1 MHFIDEATIT
11 VRSGDGGRGCV
22 SFRRE
27 KFVPRGGPDGG
38 NGGNGGSVLLEVS
51 PSLSTLLDFR
61 YRNLFKA
68 ARGQHGMGKNMH
80 GKGASDRRIAVP
92 PGTVVADADTGEILA
107 DLTRPG
113 ETLLVAKGGRGGR
126 GNSAF
131 TSSVNQAPD
140 RAEPGHPG
148 RERRLRLELKMIA
161 QVGLIGLPNAG
172 KSTLLSHISRAH
184 PKIADYPFTTLT
196 PHLGVVDAGESR
208 SFVVADIP
216 GLIQGAARG
225 AGLGT
230 RFLRHVERTR
240 LLLHLVDVSPESEQ
254 EPIERL
260 EIIETELASAVGD
273 LVKKPQMIV
282 ATKID
287 TLPPEGPGRERL
299 ESLARY
305 CGGRGLPFAAISA
318 VSGAGIEAL
327 VREVARMLRALPRP
341 DAESPLSTESPCS

>member
-38 NGGNGGSVLLEVS
+38 NGGNGGSVLIEVS

-92 PGTVVADADTGEILA
+92 PGTIITDADTGEILA

-140 RAEPGHPG
+140 QAEPGRPG
-148 RERRLRLELKMIA
+148 RERRLRLELKLIA
-161 QVGLIGLPNAG
+161 EIGLIGLPNAG
-172 KSTLLSHISRAH
+172 KSTLLSRISRAH
-184 PKIADYPFTTLT
+184 PKIAEYPFTTLS
-196 PHLGVVDAGESR
+196 PVLGVVSHRDEEI
-208 SFVVADIP
+208 VVADLP
-216 GLIQGAARG
+216 GLIEGAHRG
-225 AGLGT
+225 VGLGH
-230 RFLRHVERTR
+230 RFLRHAERTEGLIH
-240 LLLHLVDVSPESEQ
+240 LLDASQGPDGIVAAYRTIRDEMGKFGPDLAARPTLLAFTKMDLTGARENA
-254 EPIERL
+254 ERA
-260 EIIETELASAVGD
+260 LAS
-273 LVKKPQMIV
+273 IR
-282 ATKID
+282 
-287 TLPPEGPGRERL
+287 PPAGEIH
-299 ESLARY
+299 
-305 CGGRGLPFAAISA
+305 FISA
-318 VSGAGIEAL
+318 ATGEGIAPLLDGMLAL
-327 VREVARMLRALPRP
+327 RKRETDVA
-341 DAESPLSTESPCS
+341 

>member
-80 GKGASDRRIAVP
+80 GKGAPDRRIAVP
-92 PGTVVADADTGEILA
+92 PGTIVADADTGEILA

-140 RAEPGHPG
+140 QSEPGRPG
-148 RERRLRLELKMIA
+148 RERRLRLELKLIA
-161 QVGLIGLPNAG
+161 EIGLIGLPNAG
-172 KSTLLSHISRAH
+172 KSTLLSRISRAH
-184 PKIADYPFTTLT
+184 PKIADYPFTTLS
-196 PHLGVVDAGESR
+196 PVLGVVSHRDEEI
-208 SFVVADIP
+208 VVADLP
-216 GLIQGAARG
+216 GLIEGAHRG
-225 AGLGT
+225 VGLGH
-230 RFLRHVERTR
+230 RFLRHAERTEGLIH
-240 LLLHLVDVSPESEQ
+240 LLDASQDPDGIVASYRTIRD
-254 EPIERL
+254 
-260 EIIETELASAVGD
+260 ETAKFGPELAARPTLLAFTKMD
-273 LVKKPQMIV
+273 LTG
-282 ATKID
+282 A
-287 TLPPEGPGRERL
+287 RENAERA
-299 ESLARY
+299 LAEIGHPAGEIY
-305 CGGRGLPFAAISA
+305 FISA
-318 VSGAGIEAL
+318 ATGEGIAPLLDGMLAL
-327 VREVARMLRALPRP
+327 RKRKTHVA
-341 DAESPLSTESPCS
+341 

>member
-38 NGGNGGSVLLEVS
+38 NGGNGGSVLLEVN
-51 PSLSTLLDFR
+51 PNFSTLLDFR

-80 GKGASDRRIAVP
+80 GKGAPDRRIAVP
-92 PGTVVADADTGEILA
+92 PGTVVTDAETGEILG

-113 ETLLVAKGGRGGR
+113 ETLLVAAGGRGGR

-148 RERRLRLELKMIA
+148 LERRLRLELKMIA

-184 PKIADYPFTTLT
+184 PKIADYPFTTLS
-196 PHLGVVDAGESR
+196 PVLGVVSHRDEEI
-208 SFVVADIP
+208 VVADLP
-216 GLIQGAARG
+216 GLIEGAHRG
-225 AGLGT
+225 AGLGH
-230 RFLRHVERTR
+230 RFLKHAERTEG
-240 LLLHLVDVSPESEQ
+240 LVHVLDAAQDPDRVVSAYRTIREE
-254 EPIERL
+254 L
-260 EIIETELASAVGD
+260 EKFRPELADRPMLLAFNKMD
-273 LVKKPQMIV
+273 LPGARENAKRALAGIGH
-282 ATKID
+282 
-287 TLPPEGPGRERL
+287 PEGDV
-299 ESLARY
+299 Y
-305 CGGRGLPFAAISA
+305 FISA
-318 VSGAGIEAL
+318 ATGEGIGPLLDGLLAL
-327 VREVARMLRALPRP
+327 RRRRPHVA
-341 DAESPLSTESPCS
+341 